1 MTEIHIL
8 EDQLQHKHDI
18 NDPDPVHQ
26 TQGLSVE
33 EAEAVRDEVKIHLGP
48 EVHVVYYGLSPSG
61 TYMYNVYHYNIWS
74 HTRSLLAY
82 VDIKCSQA
90 PTIDHLFDCVMTA
103 AFKALVDTRN
113 TDCIRY
119 DEGAS
124 HEPKPKQIS

>member
-1 MTEIHIL
+1 MTEIHIVDEPL
-8 EDQLQHKHDI
+8 KHKHEC

-26 TQGLSVE
+26 AQGLSVE
-33 EAEAVRDEVKIHLGP
+33 EAESVRDEVKIHLGP
-48 EVHVVYYGLSPSG
+48 EVHVLYYGMSPSG

-82 VDIKCSQA
+82 VDIHRSQA
-90 PTIDHLFDCVMTA
+90 PTIDHLFDRVMTA
-103 AFKALVDTRN
+103 AFKTLVDTRN

-124 HEPKPKQIS
+124 HVPKSK